1 MHAGIREVQTQPALQ
16 TQLGAAGFKC
26 REMYQRVGKKKK
38 KKSTQENMKES
49 AGVT

>member
-26 REMYQRVGKKKK
+26 REMYQRVGGKK

>member
-38 KKSTQENMKES
+38 STQENMKES